1 MTEIGLSLAGIFA
14 WAFLAASILPLPSE
28 PAVLVAQ
35 QAGLVPVWLLLL
47 VASAGNTLGSCLNW
61 LLGRYLLH
69 FQHRRWFPVRPAA
82 LARGSAYFA
91 RFGGWSLLLSW
102 LPVIGDPLTL
112 AAGLLRYPFWRFLPI
127 VILAKTARYAVLL
140 GLADAVLG

>member
-1 MTEIGLSLAGIFA
+1 MTDAALSLAGIFG
-14 WAFLAASILPLPSE
+14 WALLAASIVPVPSE
-28 PAVLVAQ
+28 PAVLAAQ
-35 QAGLVPVWLLLL
+35 QAGLAPLWLLLL
-47 VASAGNTLGSCLNW
+47 VAGSGNTLGSCLNW

-69 FQHRRWFPVRPAA
+69 FQHRRWFPVKPAQLDKAA
-82 LARGSAYFA
+82 LRFQ

-127 VILAKTARYAVLL
+127 VALAKTARYAVLL
-140 GLADAVLG
+140 GLADALLH